1 LKEDVMSAEKRWVQG
16 MPRILKTMC
25 AAVLIGAMPWTA
37 TAQQVNGAPQV
48 NGDVWR
54 GFAQKLGSGTE
65 VNVRLQNGQR
75 FAATLIDPRADA
87 LVLQPRTRRP
97 VPVQPISYDA
107 ILLLERRDRHGMGA
121 AKAAG
126 IGIAAGAGTFLAIL
140 AIFAAS
146 VD

>member
-1 LKEDVMSAEKRWVQG
+1 MRANRRAGSIVKNFLRVA
-16 MPRILKTMC
+16 C
-25 AAVLIGAMPWTA
+25 AGLIVAMPWMA
-37 TAQQVNGAPQV
+37 SAQP

-54 GFAQKLGSGTE
+54 GLAQKLGAGTE
-65 VNVRLQNGQR
+65 VTVRLQNGQR
-75 FAATLIDPRADA
+75 FAATLLDVRADA

-107 ILLLERRDRHGMGA
+107 IASLERRDRHGMGA
-121 AKAAG
+121 ARAAG

-140 AIFAAS
+140 AIFAAT